1 MSRPFLRW
9 VPEVF
14 AKTRRNTPFF
24 IMTDASRHVIPTSI
38 KKKPV
43 APTVALSKRQANSI
57 SLGFFL
63 NFLFLVVSVGISVAK
78 YKLFLSRN
86 EVL

>member
-38 KKKPV
+38 KKKKPV
-43 APTVALSKRQANSI
+43 APTVALSKRQTNSRWA
-57 SLGFFL
+57 FFKT
-63 NFLFLVVSVGISVAK
+63 FCS
-78 YKLFLSRN
+78 
-86 EVL
+86 